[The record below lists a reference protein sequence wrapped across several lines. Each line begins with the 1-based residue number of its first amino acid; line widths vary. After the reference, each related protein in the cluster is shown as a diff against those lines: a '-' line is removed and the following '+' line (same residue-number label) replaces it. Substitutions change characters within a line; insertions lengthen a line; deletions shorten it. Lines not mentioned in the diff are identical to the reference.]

1 MIFPAWTRLVN
12 LYSAR
17 ITRLLLQNIG
27 EEPWERLVRTTQFQK
42 AAREVAEA
50 MVTNLADV
58 NARSW
63 REAAMKSGKGR
74 KIYEALQQEIQSA
87 NLRPA
92 LLQIANRNAELIQ
105 SVPAKV
111 AQQITKHAQT
121 LYEEGRR
128 PEEIQRELKLVAP
141 RLSRSH
147 AELIARTEVSRS
159 ESQITE
165 IRAKNIDIPCYQWW
179 TSQDKRVRAS
189 HRHMHNVIVF
199 WNDPPDP
206 EKLIGLT
213 SNPGHYHAGCTYR
226 CRCLELPIVSLD
238 EIQFPVKV
246 YMHENIVTMRRAQFA
261 ALAGYQRA
269 A

>member
-1 MIFPAWTRLVN
+1 
-12 LYSAR
+12 
-17 ITRLLLQNIG
+17 
-27 EEPWERLVRTTQFQK
+27 
-42 AAREVAEA
+42 

-128 PEEIQRELKLVAP
+128 PEEIQRELAVIAP
-141 RLSRSH
+141 RLTKAH
-147 AELIARTEVSRS
+147 ARLIARTEIGKA
-159 ESQITE
+159 ETE
-165 IRAKNIDIPCYQWW
+165 LTKVRAENIGIDW
-179 TSQDKRVRAS
+179 TVWQTSDDQRVRAS
-189 HRHMHNVIVF
+189 HRNLNGVILRF
-199 WNDPPDP
+199 SDPPDP
-206 EKLIGLT
+206 DKLIHKHSTLGPAL
-213 SNPGHYHAGCTYR
+213 PGAQPN
-226 CRCLELPIVSLD
+226 CRCVSLPLID
-238 EIQFPVKV
+238 LSEVSWPHKV
-246 YMHENIVTMRRAQFA
+246 FMYGNITRMTRAQFA